1 MGFYFRKAEELIYV
15 QYDIL
20 GIDFEFA
27 STKIVK
33 NKAKRY
39 IQEIV
44 EIGAIYKSEHGELEY
59 SAIIKPKYFIK
70 YMDNGSR
77 IIASERFTKDKILK
91 GIELEDVLKYLTD
104 HYIQTETKIITWGR
118 GDYNVLKNICEE
130 YGLKMPFLYD
140 DYIDL
145 SESFMSFY
153 NHKYTISL
161 DKAMNT
167 LNIEIRTRHY
177 ALLDSRSM
185 IEILFR
191 MLEDGF
197 KFD

>member
-44 EIGAIYKSEHGELEY
+44 EIGAVYKSEHGELEY
-59 SAIIKPKYFIK
+59 NAIIKPKYFIK
-70 YMDNGSR
+70 YMDKENR
-77 IIASERFTKDKILK
+77 IIASERFTKEKILK
-91 GIELEDVLKYLTD
+91 GIELAEALKYLTD
-104 HYIQTETKIITWGR
+104 HYVQTETKIITWGK

-145 SESFMSFY
+145 SESFMQFY
-153 NHKYTISL
+153 KYKHTISL
-161 DKAMNT
+161 DKVLNM
-167 LNIEIRTRHY
+167 LNIDIRTRHY
-177 ALLDSRSM
+177 ALEDSRLL
-185 IEILFR
+185 IEILYH

-197 KFD
+197 EFD